1 MVPAGRVWRLAYT
14 MVVVASCATL
24 LGSQWYAFDLFAP
37 FQAYLA
43 LVWLLALGLFAGL
56 RRARLA
62 FQRPGRAAGGAVLLL
77 LLHLA
82 LLTRLYWPTNPAP
95 PTNPATPT
103 VTLSVVWF
111 NMKHDNAALRAL
123 ESEFAAFAPDLLALG
138 ETNRDTQPDPRWG
151 LTHVMHDQ
159 SARIGIWS
167 RWPLEDR
174 RAHAVAGD
182 RDVVDA
188 VVVVD
193 GLRLPVS
200 AVHWRLPTRPSQ
212 QVAASFLAGL
222 VRSRSPCLVLG
233 DFNATPWSASLR
245 MLQKEGGLWRA
256 RLPFGSFNSW
266 AADPWHLLGVPIDHI
281 LFRGALRV
289 EDVGLLPWNVSDHR
303 PLRGR
308 LTFTIPQ

>member
-1 MVPAGRVWRLAYT
+1 MEPAGRVWRLAFA
-14 MVVVASCATL
+14 MIVVASCATL

-43 LVWLLALGLFAGL
+43 LVWLLAFGVFACL
-56 RRARLA
+56 PRARRA
-62 FQRPGRAAGGAVLLL
+62 FQRPGRAAGGAGVLLL
-77 LLHLA
+77 LHVA
-82 LLTRLYWPTNPAP
+82 LLTRLHWPSNPIHDDSG
-95 PTNPATPT
+95 PA

-111 NMKHDNAALRAL
+111 NMQHDGAALRAL
-123 ESEFAAFAPDLLALG
+123 ESHFAVLAPDVLALA
-138 ETNRDTQPDPRWG
+138 ETNRDTEPDPRWG
-151 LTHVMHDQ
+151 LTHVLHDQ

-167 RWPLEDR
+167 RYPLENR
-174 RAHAVAGD
+174 RTHAVAGD

-188 VVVVD
+188 VLVVA

-245 MLQKEGGLWRA
+245 LLEKEGGLRRA
-256 RLPFGSFNSW
+256 RLPIGPFNTW
-266 AADPWHLLGVPIDHI
+266 AADAWHLLGVPIDHI
-281 LFRGALRV
+281 LYKGAARV
-289 EDVGLLPWNVSDHR
+289 EDVGLLPWNLSDHR
-303 PLRGR
+303 PVRGR
-308 LTFTIPQ
+308 LTFKLPD